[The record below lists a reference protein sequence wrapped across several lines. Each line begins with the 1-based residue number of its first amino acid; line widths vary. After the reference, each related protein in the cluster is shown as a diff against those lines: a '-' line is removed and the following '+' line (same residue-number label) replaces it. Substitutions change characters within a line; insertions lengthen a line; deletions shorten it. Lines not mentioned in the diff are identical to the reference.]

1 MPDGKKIFQTQLKYS
16 SNYKKE
22 YKFKFHD
29 YPKEGIMHE
38 IRKYFKAKHYYQ
50 NKARNN
56 FENTSRQ
63 SIIIKIKQE
72 TIYQLALHPIILF

>member
-1 MPDGKKIFQTQLKYS
+1 MIIIIMPDGKKIFQVQLKYS
-16 SNYKKE
+16 SKYKKE

-56 FENTSRQ
+56 
-63 SIIIKIKQE
+63 I
-72 TIYQLALHPIILF
+72 PIS